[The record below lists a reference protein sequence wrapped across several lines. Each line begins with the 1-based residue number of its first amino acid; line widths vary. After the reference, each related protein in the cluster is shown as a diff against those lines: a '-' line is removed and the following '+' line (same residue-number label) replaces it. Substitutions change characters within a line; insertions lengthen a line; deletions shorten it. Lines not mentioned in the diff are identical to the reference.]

1 VGTDLFAMAAI
12 VIFALTGRVP
22 FEGDG
27 RAILAAQLAER
38 VDLEEF
44 APPLAAWLKRALS
57 ADPKK
62 RFPDAEAMKQ
72 SWRVVVREVLREER
86 RAQSGFWR
94 GLRRLF
100 GAR

>member
-1 VGTDLFAMAAI
+1 LFAMAAI

-22 FEGDG
+22 YEGDG

-38 VDLEEF
+38 VDLEGIE
-44 APPLAAWLKRALS
+44 PPLAAWLKRALS

-62 RFPDAEAMKQ
+62 RFPDAESMRAA
-72 SWRVVVREVLREER
+72 WRGVVRDVFREER

-94 GLRRLF
+94 TVRRLF
-100 GAR
+100 GGSR